1 MGWSSVTGTSVT
13 EERIGEYH
21 LKCQVQSDALDNDE
35 FICYELCDE
44 HLGDSFTGK
53 GGLTQWRAIGF
64 KDGYSIAANTFK
76 QLNSAQYMGRF
87 FPSENSVVNLYMRDG
102 KPLAVAWCTKLDE
115 TYVIIPLRVI
125 T

>member
-1 MGWSSVTGTSVT
+1 MMNLYAS
-13 EERIGEYH
+13 
-21 LKCQVQSDALDNDE
+21 
-35 FICYELCDE
+35 ELCDE

-76 QLNSAQYMGRF
+76 QLNSARYIGRF

-102 KPLAVAWCTKLDE
+102 KAPLRWHGAQSLTKLM
-115 TYVIIPLRVI
+115 IIPLRVI